1 MENLMN
7 EQWNDKAFLTEHVEH
22 LTHAIDWFRTRVRA
36 TDTGHIYTTIALLEH
51 RKRMLDNVLEEKN
64 GS

>member
-1 MENLMN
+1 MN

-51 RKRMLDNVLEEKN
+51 RKRMLDNVLDL
-64 GS
+64 